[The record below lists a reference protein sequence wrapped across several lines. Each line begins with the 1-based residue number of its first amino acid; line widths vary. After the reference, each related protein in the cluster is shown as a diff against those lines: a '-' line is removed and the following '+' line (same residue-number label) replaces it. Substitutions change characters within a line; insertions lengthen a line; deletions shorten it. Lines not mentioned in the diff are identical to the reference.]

1 MTHKLKYSN
10 HKCIIFLSTEHKHM
24 VPFLVSF
31 SFFMVLFYIK
41 LTQFVHQQTHLVER
55 YQYIYIQL
63 KNHLYT
69 DIIQNMLWNH
79 MRLGVQL
86 FQDHTV
92 IKVINHPKE
101 VFNHFKNQETK
112 PKHDTH
118 HMLEFYTNIENN
130 IVTRKTIRSG

>member
-24 VPFLVSF
+24 VPFLVSC
-31 SFFMVLFYIK
+31 FFFHGFILYKTYTICP
-41 LTQFVHQQTHLVER
+41 LADALGGALS
-55 YQYIYIQL
+55 IYIQL